1 MCIDPEQIVPICIFI
16 GSVLLCPLLIWL
28 GKHPIKK
35 LTDEHN
41 GIFFAFLKLIFSTPV
56 IIAFVLVVSWFTI
69 QKLPFIQPYQ
79 KSVTRGY
86 MVVFVIN
93 AIWFLVDLID
103 SILDRAY
110 KRSKEKYGNESSL
123 DINLVKTIKKIVSFV
138 LWFLAL
144 IWSLE
149 LLGVDIAAL
158 VTTLGIGGVAVAL
171 AAQETVKNLIGGLTI
186 LSDKTLRIGD
196 RILANGIDG
205 FVEDIGLRT
214 TKIRALDNRIISI
227 PNSNLVTTAITNVT
241 TEPTRKVVCKLGLT
255 YDTPPAKMKEALAI
269 LKALPKENDHITDN
283 ITATFDSFGDFSLN
297 ILFVYYIKAP
307 RENNTFEET
316 SKVNMAVLEKFNAAG
331 LNFAFPTQTVILDK
345 PE

>member
-28 GKHPIKK
+28 GKNPIKK
-35 LTDEHN
+35 LTDKHD
-41 GIFFAFLKLIFSTPV
+41 GIFFTFLKNLFHTPFV
-56 IIAFVLVVSWFTI
+56 IAFVLIVSYFTI
-69 QKLPFIQPYQ
+69 QKLPFIEPYRRN
-79 KSVTRGY
+79 VTRGY

-93 AIWFLVDLID
+93 AIWFLVGLID

-110 KRSKEKYGNESSL
+110 KRSKEKYGSESSL

-138 LWFLAL
+138 LWFFAL

-196 RILANGIDG
+196 RIQANGIDG

-214 TKIRALDNRIISI
+214 TKIKALDNRIISI
-227 PNSNLVTTAITNVT
+227 PNSNLVNSAITNIT
-241 TEPTRKVVCKLGLT
+241 SEPTRKVVCKLGLT

-269 LKALPKENDHITDN
+269 LKALPQENDHITKDVL
-283 ITATFDSFGDFSLN
+283 ATFDSFGDFSLN
-297 ILFVYYIKAP
+297 ILFVYYIRAP
-307 RENNTFEET
+307 RESNTFEET

-331 LNFAFPTQTVILDK
+331 LNFAFPTQTIVMDK
-345 PE
+345 P

>member
-41 GIFFAFLKLIFSTPV
+41 GIFFAFLKLIFSTPFV
-56 IIAFVLVVSWFTI
+56 IAFVLVVSWFTI

-110 KRSKEKYGNESSL
+110 KRSKEKYGSESSL

-196 RILANGIDG
+196 RIQANGIDG

-214 TKIRALDNRIISI
+214 TKIKALDNRIISI
-227 PNSNLVTTAITNVT
+227 PNSNLVNSAITNIT
-241 TEPTRKVVCKLGLT
+241 SEPTRKVVCKLGLT

-269 LKALPKENDHITDN
+269 LKALPQENDHITKDVL
-283 ITATFDSFGDFSLN
+283 ATFDSFGDFSLN
-297 ILFVYYIKAP
+297 ILFVYYIRAP
-307 RENNTFEET
+307 RESNTFEET

-331 LNFAFPTQTVILDK
+331 LNFAFPTQTVIVDK
-345 PE
+345 PQ